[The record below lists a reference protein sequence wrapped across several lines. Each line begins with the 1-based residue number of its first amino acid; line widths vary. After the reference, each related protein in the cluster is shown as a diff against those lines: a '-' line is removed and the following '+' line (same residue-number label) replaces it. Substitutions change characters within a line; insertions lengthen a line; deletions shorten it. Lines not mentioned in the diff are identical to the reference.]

1 MSRYTLITLAAAA
14 LFLIGEAHALT
25 LTNRDGSQQRL
36 EISEGGE
43 ELSRRIVIEP
53 DQTIEEVEGGVNYT
67 QSVEGEVGGFFKV
80 AEGMVAKQVESGFE
94 NDLNTLK
101 AILEG

>member
-43 ELSRRIVIEP
+43 ELSRRVVIEP
-53 DQTIEEVEGGVNYT
+53 DQTIDGLCTTECTLVLENGDEMT
-67 QSVEGEVGGFFKV
+67 FEVGEDVYIEDGRFV
-80 AEGMVAKQVESGFE
+80 VTE
-94 NDLNTLK
+94 
-101 AILEG
+101 

>member
-53 DQTIEEVEGGVNYT
+53 DQTIDDLCATECTLVLENGDEMTFDV
-67 QSVEGEVGGFFKV
+67 GEDIYIEDGRFVV
-80 AEGMVAKQVESGFE
+80 SE
-94 NDLNTLK
+94 
-101 AILEG
+101 